1 MNSYSYFFIPLY
13 FIKIYGMKNLALFI
27 VVTLAMLTACDGQKK
42 SQEEQINDCAT
53 GFAEAYFNYDFQQ
66 AERFVTPE
74 SSRWLKFAASNIGE
88 ADVKQLN
95 EHGEEALVEVMDYSE
110 TDDSTVVVT
119 VEVDNYL
126 RFDSIGGRGTLTE
139 DSEYQLTL
147 VNRNGNWL
155 VRMAGLPRSEKR
167 NLD

>member
-1 MNSYSYFFIPLY
+1 
-13 FIKIYGMKNLALFI
+13 MKNLALFI
-27 VVTLAMLTACDGQKK
+27 ILPLAILTACEGHEK
-42 SQEEQINDCAT
+42 SQEELVSECAT

-88 ADVKQLN
+88 ADVEQLN
-95 EHGEEALVEVMDYSE
+95 NHGEAATVEL
-110 TDDSTVVVT
+110 TDHENTSDTTIVVT

-126 RFDSIGGRGTLTE
+126 QFDSIGGRGTLA
-139 DSEYQLTL
+139 DDGEYRLTL

-155 VRMAGLPRSEKR
+155 IRMEGLPRSEKHSR
-167 NLD
+167 D